1 MLFYSAYVLTYNVR
15 ALMLWKHEEDAIK
28 RTTKKACMD
37 GHVQNVPMH
46 AADCFACTHGLVNFA
61 VIVHGTL
68 PA

>member
-15 ALMLWKHEEDAIK
+15 ALMLWKHEEEAIK

-37 GHVQNVPMH
+37 G
-46 AADCFACTHGLVNFA
+46 LVNFA
-61 VIVHGTL
+61 VITTQQIVHGTL